1 MVDSL
6 LDKYYR
12 VTPPE
17 PPAND
22 GGSLVDDLRAE
33 RDREIAFR
41 LSQAEDPD
49 KVARANVIARQ
60 KGIPA
65 PLVDGNLSALEA
77 QQQAEK
83 SADILRQYPAIG
95 RWSANP
101 RNVGAASDDLESL
114 GKLGA
119 AIKSR
124 VVRDK
129 TDFVRGSGFFDRMG
143 DLFTRAVYSLDQGA
157 ASLSGALQEWS
168 ANNPLPWTSE
178 ANLAAAN
185 RKSAENRAMARL
197 YGDAAGTRI
206 SGETSLSDLRDRPG
220 LGTLGGFVLDQ
231 GVGSIPGMAMAWFGL
246 PLYVASQAGS
256 IGQNRAQNDGR
267 EDATIGDVGVAL
279 PAAVVSAALERVGV
293 ESIFGAPGKKA
304 LTRILQAG
312 AGEGSTEFLQ
322 SIVEYA
328 GGTVGTEA
336 GFDPGQALEQGIGG
350 AIAGVG
356 MGAGLRGGQE
366 IVTPAVR
373 STFKRF
379 AEADAAV
386 NDANTMDRIVDAAG
400 QTKLKGRDPE
410 AFSALLKEMAQDSD
424 IENVYVPAEALQSY
438 MQSDGYDGSFDSYR
452 DAVDDGILTGGD
464 VVIPFEAAVSAF
476 TGSPAWNALKDDVR
490 LTPGGPSRREALTFD
505 EAMADVMADLTGQ
518 MEADQKRSAEESAP
532 REVLAQSLTDKLM
545 NAGYTPSQARTNAE
559 LLTQKAATRAQRMG
573 RELTGAEFDA
583 LQINQ
588 VLPERLAQA
597 QKADEIDIVIN
608 AMKKGAQASRQR
620 GASLLEYVAQQGGI
634 EDKGGDLTSMGA
646 DRWHVG
652 KPGKR
657 KLIRETA
664 AKGQGSM
671 LGPSVST
678 GFGIDDYAL
687 RAWEAGYFP
696 HHAERPTIQEFLD
709 AVGEE
714 MTGTPRY
721 VDLGGVDVASQ
732 TQDKVAEAADELRAL
747 LENRG
752 IDPDKATAKEIRKAI
767 EGFANEQSQGVGYD
781 QDGKLIT
788 DSPAFK
794 AWFGNSKVVDASGKP
809 LVVYHGTNQPIDD
822 FNSERLGNATKSVSS
837 RLGFFFTSDAH
848 VASLY
853 AENAAERV
861 VSGIDEFERK
871 SSELQKRAD
880 RLEREAQR
888 TGEWGAYEAA
898 MSEWEDLEIG
908 ATREENSGQN
918 VLPVYLSIQNPKVID
933 FEGETILRLN
943 GGFGEAIAQAK
954 ADGYDGL
961 ILRNIDDTPNESRA
975 SDHYVTFE
983 PIQIKSVNN
992 TGAFSPSD
1000 PRILYQSLSDG
1011 PRGRITFP
1019 AAGFGTGRTII
1030 DLFQSRNSSTFL
1042 HEAGHMW
1049 LEELRFDASD
1059 PGAPQQLRDDWQ
1071 VVQDWFTAEGH
1082 PLTDGVIPVGAHEMW
1097 ARSVERYLMEGKA
1110 PVPALRKIFESIK
1123 SWLVQVYRTAA
1134 KLNAPIND
1142 DIRAVMDRLI
1152 ATDEE
1157 IAAARAEQSLE
1168 AAFTEKPATMSD
1180 AEWDG
1185 YKTLASDA
1193 RATAYDTLL
1202 AKTMNAVKRRVT
1214 KEYQDRAAEVRKD
1227 VAADIDA
1234 RPEFRALA
1242 AVRARPI
1249 DAQWIREAY
1258 GPDATTMLP
1267 KNVPPVFKNGGANPD
1282 EVAELIGYKSGDEM
1296 VRALM
1301 GLETRRL
1308 ELREGGDQRS
1318 VREGLIQDE
1327 VNAQMLARYGD
1338 PFTDGSIEEEALAAV
1353 HNEKQGEL
1361 LAADL
1366 RILGRSA
1373 QKRPTPYSVAKAWA
1387 ARSIREGKVSDMVSR
1402 SAVQRY
1408 RRAAQKAGKEA
1419 LDAILEGAM
1428 EEAFQKKQAQM
1439 LNNALVSEA
1448 TRVSDE
1454 VDKAV
1459 ARLSKW
1465 AGKVTAK
1472 SIDQDYL
1479 ERAQALLEQVDLRPR
1494 SQRSID
1500 RQAQFEAWAQEQTAA
1515 GHDIVVPPSFAVSL
1529 GTTHW
1534 SRLSVDQLLGLD
1546 AAVEQIIHLG
1556 RFKQTLLDNK
1566 ARRDF
1571 DEVRS
1576 EALSQMGGMDKRP
1589 PPTMAEPGHWD
1600 SIKSGVAS
1608 ADAALL
1614 KMETVFDWL
1623 DGKNPNGVFNRI
1635 VFRPIADAQHAE
1647 QALLREYITK
1657 VQELTRALPKETV
1670 SKWRR
1675 KFSDPR
1681 LATDVARGPM
1691 TRDQLIAIAL
1701 NMGNA
1706 SNRAKLTGGYGW
1718 DTDAVMAVLNEN
1730 LSAAEWQYVQA
1741 IWDTIESLWPKIE
1754 AMEKRVNGVA
1764 PEKIEA
1770 TTIETATGKLRGGY
1784 YPVMYDPRLSQV
1796 GETSSAKSGD
1806 VMFQPSYTRA
1816 STSHG
1821 FVKSRTDVEEP
1832 VWLSLGPVDRHL
1844 SEVIHDLTHREAI
1857 MQADKFLSD
1866 RRIAQAVDETLGPE
1880 VRRQFRPWL
1889 QHIANEWA
1897 YDRAGMGGAERFIRA
1912 IRRNTTFVGMG
1923 FRASTVMMQIA
1934 GFSDSTGTIG
1944 EKAMIHGLTRFSANP
1959 KQAIDF
1965 VLEKSGE
1972 VRSRMDTLDRDIRE
1986 AARRHAGH
1994 VNVLSAAQRFGYMG
2008 IGWADRLVVVPTWIG
2023 AYDKALT
2030 SGLSEADA
2038 IYAADK
2044 AVRVSQGSGAAKD
2057 LAAIQRG
2064 RGPSGEAFKLL
2075 TMFYSYASG
2084 YYQRMRSL
2092 GRDVRRA
2099 NAADIPNLVARSLW
2113 LVIVPALAA
2122 ELLAGRGPDED
2133 DEEGWGEW
2141 AFEKVALSMFNPIPI
2156 ARDIAPIAWA
2166 KATDKPTF
2174 GYSFTPVA
2182 RGFETIAN
2190 VFGDLGNVVENE
2202 ETKRATRNF
2211 LEATGYV
2218 TGVVP
2223 GQAATAAQFIVD
2235 IGYGEQDPQGIGE
2248 WLEGLQKGKVS
2259 ED

>member
-22 GGSLVDDLRAE
+22 GGSLVDELRAE

-41 LSQAEDPD
+41 LSQTEDPD

-77 QQQAEK
+77 QQRAEK

-101 RNVGAASDDLESL
+101 RNGGAASDDLESL

-129 TDFVRGSGFFDRMG
+129 ADFVRGSGFFDRMG
-143 DLFTRAVYSLDQGA
+143 DLFNRMVYSLDQGA
-157 ASLSGALQEWS
+157 ASFSGALQEWS

-197 YGDAAGTRI
+197 YGGAAETGI
-206 SGETSLSDLRDRPG
+206 SGETTLSDLRDRPS

-231 GVGSIPGMAMAWFGL
+231 GVGSIPGMAMAAFGL

-304 LTRILQAG
+304 VTRILQAG

-386 NDANTMDRIVDAAG
+386 SDANTMDRIVDAAG
-400 QTKLKGRDPE
+400 QTKLKSRDPE
-410 AFSALLKEMAQDSD
+410 AFAALLKEMAQDSD

-464 VVIPFEAAVSAF
+464 VVIPFEEAVSAF

-490 LTPGGPSRREALTFD
+490 LAPFGPTRREALTFD
-505 EAMADVMADLTGQ
+505 EAMADVMEDLTGQ
-518 MEADQKRSAEESAP
+518 MEADQKRSAEEAAP
-532 REVLAQSLTDKLM
+532 REALAQSLTDKLM

-559 LLTQKAATRAQRMG
+559 LLTQKASTRAQRMG

-608 AMKKGAQASRQR
+608 AMKKGV
-620 GASLLEYVAQQGGI
+620 VAKKTQPDVGG
-634 EDKGGDLTSMGA
+634 EAAA
-646 DRWHVG
+646 DA
-652 KPGKR
+652 P
-657 KLIRETA
+657 
-664 AKGQGSM
+664 
-671 LGPSVST
+671 
-678 GFGIDDYAL
+678 
-687 RAWEAGYFP
+687 
-696 HHAERPTIQEFLD
+696 
-709 AVGEE
+709 
-714 MTGTPRY
+714 
-721 VDLGGVDVASQ
+721 
-732 TQDKVAEAADELRAL
+732 QDKVSEAADELRAL

-752 IDPDKATAKEIRKAI
+752 VDPDKATAKDIRKAI
-767 EGFANEQSQGVGYD
+767 KGFANEQAQGVGYD
-781 QDGKLIT
+781 QSAGAQPKPEPAEATPSSSAPIAADG
-788 DSPAFK
+788 PA
-794 AWFGNSKVVDASGKP
+794 KP
-809 LVVYHGTNQPIDD
+809 
-822 FNSERLGNATKSVSS
+822 
-837 RLGFFFTSDAH
+837 
-848 VASLY
+848 
-853 AENAAERV
+853 
-861 VSGIDEFERK
+861 ERK
-871 SSELQKRAD
+871 
-880 RLEREAQR
+880 
-888 TGEWGAYEAA
+888 
-898 MSEWEDLEIG
+898 I
-908 ATREENSGQN
+908 
-918 VLPVYLSIQNPKVID
+918 LSLRPKD
-933 FEGETILRLN
+933 
-943 GGFGEAIAQAK
+943 K
-954 ADGYDGL
+954 
-961 ILRNIDDTPNESRA
+961 
-975 SDHYVTFE
+975 
-983 PIQIKSVNN
+983 
-992 TGAFSPSD
+992 
-1000 PRILYQSLSDG
+1000 QSFDQSFSDG
-1011 PRGRITFP
+1011 PHGRITFP
-1019 AAGFGTGRTII
+1019 AAGFGTGRTVI

-1059 PGAPQQLRDDWQ
+1059 PDAPQKLRDDWQ
-1071 VVQDWFTAEGH
+1071 AVQDWFAAEGH
-1082 PLTDGVIPVGAHEMW
+1082 PLTDGTIPVEAHEMW
-1097 ARSVERYLMEGKA
+1097 ARSVEQYLMEGKA

-1134 KLNAPIND
+1134 KLDAPIND

-1214 KEYQDRAAEVRKD
+1214 KEYQDQAAEVRKE

-1282 EVAELIGYKSGDEM
+1282 EVAELFGYKSGDEM
-1296 VRALM
+1296 VLALM

-1439 LNNALVSEA
+1439 LNNALASEA

-1465 AGKVTAK
+1465 AGKVTVK

-1515 GHDIVVPPSFAVSL
+1515 GHDIVVPPSFAASL

-1576 EALSQMGGMDKRP
+1576 EALGQMGGMDKRP

-1600 SIKSGVAS
+1600 SIKSGLAS

-1670 SKWRR
+1670 RKWRR

-1718 DTDAVMAVLNEN
+1718 DADAVMAVLNEN

-1770 TTIETATGKLRGGY
+1770 TTIETAAGKLRGGY
-1784 YPVMYDPRLSQV
+1784 YPVMYDPRLSQI
-1796 GETSSAKSGD
+1796 GETASAKSGD
-1806 VMFQPSYTRA
+1806 VMFPPSYTRA

-1866 RRIAQAVDETLGPE
+1866 RRIVQAVDETLGPE
-1880 VRRQFRPWL
+1880 ARRQFRPWL

-1923 FRASTVMMQIA
+1923 FRASTVLMQLA

-1944 EKAMIHGLTRFSANP
+1944 EKAMIHGLTRFSAHP
-1959 KQAIDF
+1959 FASTKF

-2023 AYDKALT
+2023 AYDKALA

-2038 IYAADK
+2038 IYAGDK
-2044 AVRVSQGSGAAKD
+2044 AVRVSQGSGSAKD

-2223 GQAATAAQFIVD
+2223 GQAATAAQFLVD
-2235 IGYGEQDPQGIGE
+2235 IGYGEQDPQTIGE

>member
-22 GGSLVDDLRAE
+22 GGSLVDELRAE

-77 QQQAEK
+77 QQRAEK

-178 ANLAAAN
+178 ANLAVAN
-185 RKSAENRAMARL
+185 RKSAENRAMARI
-197 YGDAAGTRI
+197 YGDAAGTKI
-206 SGETSLSDLRDRPG
+206 SGETNFGDLRDRPG

-231 GVGSIPGMAMAWFGL
+231 GVGSIPGMAMAAFGL

-336 GFDPGQALEQGIGG
+336 GFDPHQALEQGIGG

-386 NDANTMDRIVDAAG
+386 SDANTMDRIVDAAG

-410 AFSALLKEMAQDSD
+410 AFSALLKDMAQDSD

-452 DAVDDGILTGGD
+452 DAIDDGILTGGD

-490 LTPGGPSRREALTFD
+490 LAPFGPTRREALTFD

-518 MEADQKRSAEESAP
+518 MEADQKRSAEEAAP
-532 REVLAQSLTDKLM
+532 REALAQSLTDKLM

-573 RELTGAEFDA
+573 RALTGAEFDA

-597 QKADEIDIVIN
+597 QKSDEIDIVIN
-608 AMKKGAQASRQR
+608 AMKKGGQASRQR

-646 DRWHVG
+646 DKWHVG

-696 HHAERPTIQEFLD
+696 HLAERPTIQEFLD

-721 VDLGGVDVASQ
+721 VDLGGVDAASQ

-767 EGFANEQSQGVGYD
+767 EGFANEQAQGVGYD
-781 QDGKLIT
+781 Q
-788 DSPAFK
+788 AF
-794 AWFGNSKVVDASGKP
+794 A
-809 LVVYHGTNQPIDD
+809 
-822 FNSERLGNATKSVSS
+822 
-837 RLGFFFTSDAH
+837 
-848 VASLY
+848 
-853 AENAAERV
+853 
-861 VSGIDEFERK
+861 
-871 SSELQKRAD
+871 
-880 RLEREAQR
+880 
-888 TGEWGAYEAA
+888 
-898 MSEWEDLEIG
+898 
-908 ATREENSGQN
+908 
-918 VLPVYLSIQNPKVID
+918 
-933 FEGETILRLN
+933 
-943 GGFGEAIAQAK
+943 
-954 ADGYDGL
+954 
-961 ILRNIDDTPNESRA
+961 
-975 SDHYVTFE
+975 
-983 PIQIKSVNN
+983 
-992 TGAFSPSD
+992 
-1000 PRILYQSLSDG
+1000 DG

-1059 PGAPQQLRDDWQ
+1059 PDAPQQLRDDWQ
-1071 VVQDWFTAEGH
+1071 AVQDWLKDNGH
-1082 PLTDGVIPVGAHEMW
+1082 PLTDGTIPVEAHEMW

-1134 KLNAPIND
+1134 KLNAPTNE

-1214 KEYQDRAAEVRKD
+1214 KEYQDQAAEVRKE

-1249 DAQWIREAY
+1249 DTQWIREAY
-1258 GPDATTMLP
+1258 GPDATAMLP

-1327 VNAQMLARYGD
+1327 VNAQILARYGD

-1465 AGKVTAK
+1465 AGKVTVK
-1472 SIDQDYL
+1472 TIDQDYL

-1494 SQRSID
+1494 SQRSIE
-1500 RQAQFEAWAQEQTAA
+1500 RQAQFEAWAQEQTTA
-1515 GHDIVVPPSFAVSL
+1515 GHDIVVPPSFAASL
-1529 GTTHW
+1529 GSTHW

-1576 EALSQMGGMDKRP
+1576 EALGQMGGMDKRP
-1589 PPTMAEPGHWD
+1589 PSDLMEPSWGDAVKGGVLSAH
-1600 SIKSGVAS
+1600 SIM
-1608 ADAALL
+1608 L
-1614 KMETVFDWL
+1614 KIETVFDVL
-1623 DGKNPNGVFNRI
+1623 DSENPNGVFNRI
-1635 VFRPIADAQHAE
+1635 VFRPLADAQHNE
-1647 QALLREYITK
+1647 QAMLREYITK
-1657 VQELTRALPKETV
+1657 MQELTRALPKETV
-1670 SKWRR
+1670 KAWRR
-1675 KFSDPR
+1675 KFTDPR
-1681 LATDVARGPM
+1681 LVNRETGNPFVM

-1718 DTDAVMAVLNEN
+1718 DADAVMAVLNEN
-1730 LSAAEWQYVQA
+1730 LSAAEWEYVQA
-1741 IWDTIESLWPKIE
+1741 TWDTIESLWPKIE
-1754 AMEKRVNGVA
+1754 AMEKRLNGVA
-1764 PEKIEA
+1764 PEKVEPEQIVTSA
-1770 TTIETATGKLRGGY
+1770 GVMRGGY
-1784 YPVMYDPRLSQV
+1784 YPVVYDP
-1796 GETSSAKSGD
+1796 AKSID
-1806 VMFQPSYTRA
+1806 AEVAAAKSSDLFENIYTRA
-1816 STSHG
+1816 ATSRG
-1821 FVKSRTDVEEP
+1821 FTKARTDVERP
-1832 VWLSLGPVDRHL
+1832 VWLNIGVIERHL
-1844 SEVIHDLTHREAI
+1844 SEVIHDVTHREAI

-1897 YDRAGMGGAERFIRA
+1897 YDRAGMGGAEKFIRA

-1923 FRASTVMMQIA
+1923 FRASTVLMQLA

-1944 EKAMIHGLTRFSANP
+1944 EKAMIHGLTRFSTNP
-1959 KQAIDF
+1959 KQAIEF

-1994 VNVLSAAQRFGYMG
+1994 INVLSAAQRFGYMG

-2023 AYDKALT
+2023 AYDKALA

-2075 TMFYSYASG
+2075 TMFFSYASG
-2084 YYQRMRSL
+2084 YYQRLYKL

-2099 NAADIPNLVARSLW
+2099 NTADIPNLVARSLW

-2141 AFEKVALSMFNPIPI
+2141 AFEKIALSMFNPIPI

-2202 ETKRATRNF
+2202 DTKRATRNF

-2223 GQAATAAQFIVD
+2223 GQAATAAQFLVD
-2235 IGYGEQDPQGIGE
+2235 IGYGEQDPQTIGE